1 MNELN
6 EVASKTTTSGN
17 GTFRPINAPG
27 RIIAPKLNRT
37 VPIRGLDGLRG
48 GQSDGGFNFQGIDSL
63 GAPIKGFVQTEDAVL
78 AANELERAGISV
90 QKLTERRGP
99 RKKYRRPRGVEFA
112 TLAEQ
117 FGDLMEVGES
127 PTQICR
133 LLAYAQTNKVLADA
147 LLDAG
152 ELIINGRSLSEAF
165 AAQKDPKG
173 EPLFPV
179 TFICALRIG
188 EEVGTATDAESGA
201 NRSAFLLTL
210 HRFAEAEKKADA
222 IRNSIR
228 SALMYPIAVVVFCI
242 IAVAVVLY
250 FVMPKMVELYN
261 SLLTGEDAQLPLIT
275 RIMIGA
281 SDFFTSWWGI
291 GTVVLALILLLYFW
305 RWTKSP
311 AGSASIKVAALRFP
325 VFGSFFRH
333 YYAAQTLRTLAMLS
347 SGIPS
352 MTERFL
358 VAAET
363 STNPEY
369 SQMLMHVRHRFM
381 TESTDLHK
389 LFMPYP
395 FLMGNE
401 FGGVL
406 LTFEKTADMQNTFHN
421 YAKVVETRAE
431 RELAR
436 VLFWFQNF
444 AIVPVG
450 AFVGFIIA
458 ALYSPMFELAGRLGH

>member
-6 EVASKTTTSGN
+6 QIP
-17 GTFRPINAPG
+17 GTPNTPLRPLGSTG
-27 RIIAPKLNRT
+27 RIVSPNMNRPAGG
-37 VPIRGLDGLRG
+37 VRGLEALAVTH
-48 GQSDGGFNFQGIDSL
+48 SDGGFNFHGVDSL
-63 GAPIKGFVQTEDAVL
+63 GASVRGFVQTEDAVL
-78 AANELERAGISV
+78 ASNELERAGINVSRI
-90 QKLTERRGP
+90 TERRGP
-99 RKKYRRPRGVEFA
+99 RKKNRRPRSIDFA

-127 PTQICR
+127 PTQVCR
-133 LLAYAQTNKVLADA
+133 LLAYAQTNKMLADA
-147 LLDAG
+147 LLNCS

-165 AAQKDPKG
+165 AAQRDHKG
-173 EPLFPV
+173 EPLFPI

-188 EEVGTATDAESGA
+188 EEVGSATDAESGQTK
-201 NRSAFLLTL
+201 SAFLLTL
-210 HRFAEAEKKADA
+210 QRFAEAEKKADA

-228 SALMYPIAVVVFCI
+228 SSMMYPIAVIIFCI
-242 IAVAVVLY
+242 IAVGVVEY

-261 SLLTGEDAQLPLIT
+261 GLLQGQDTRLPLLT
-275 RIMIGA
+275 RIMIAG
-281 SDFFTSWWGI
+281 SDFLISWWGI
-291 GTVVLALILLLYFW
+291 ATVILVVLGALYFW

-311 AGSASIKVAALRFP
+311 EGSNSLKVTALRLP

-333 YYAAQTLRTLAMLS
+333 YYAAQTLRTLAMLA

-363 STNPEY
+363 ATNPEY
-369 SQMLMHVRHRFM
+369 AQMLLHVRHRFM
-381 TESTDLHK
+381 VESTDLHK

-395 FLMGNE
+395 FLMGKE

-436 VLFWFQNF
+436 VMFWFQNF